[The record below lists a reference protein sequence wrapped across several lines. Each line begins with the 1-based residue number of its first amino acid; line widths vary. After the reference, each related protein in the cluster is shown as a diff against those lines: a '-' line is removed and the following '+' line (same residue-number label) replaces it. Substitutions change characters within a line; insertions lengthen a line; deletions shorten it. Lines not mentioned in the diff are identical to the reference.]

1 MKLLKN
7 TLLFLSILCLTF
19 NVSQAQNKSY
29 WVHQDNVKPSMV
41 GEYEKI
47 AKEFNAA
54 CKEHNAQTSWIT
66 ATTDDFRYMYVTPI
80 ENMADLDKRPF
91 ADMAKAMGD
100 SFGDIFNRF
109 NKCYNSHGGYIITMD
124 EALTYMPDG
133 FSQTQEGYNF
143 RKYYYL
149 YFTPE
154 NQKGLR
160 DGMKAIKELFASKGS
175 KSHYRVYRSG
185 FGAMESYYMVAI
197 SYKDEID
204 AATKSKAN
212 DALLGDDRYET
223 FNKAINYVTRMEEYS
238 GQIRPDLAYSPKE
251 E

>member
-109 NKCYNSHGGYIITMD
+109 NKCYNSHG
-124 EALTYMPDG
+124 
-133 FSQTQEGYNF
+133 
-143 RKYYYL
+143 
-149 YFTPE
+149 
-154 NQKGLR
+154 
-160 DGMKAIKELFASKGS
+160 
-175 KSHYRVYRSG
+175 
-185 FGAMESYYMVAI
+185 
-197 SYKDEID
+197 
-204 AATKSKAN
+204 
-212 DALLGDDRYET
+212 
-223 FNKAINYVTRMEEYS
+223 
-238 GQIRPDLAYSPKE
+238 
-251 E
+251 